1 MLQKLVMFMTAIAAL
16 TLVPVALDYVEFE
29 GSGRVCPDALNA
41 AEFCLISVFDYH
53 AYTLSFDSEA
63 FEAQDTTALL
73 TGMFAA
79 SAAIL
84 AVSFTLNQ
92 IVLSNISQRYSS
104 RLVDSYAGKPSKIF
118 AAFVLM
124 VAGSAGLL
132 LVHSSL
138 PAWLAACAVLTLVA
152 GLFAALVYFARGFM
166 HMVLVIS
173 PHNFIEDARKK
184 ILVSQSGSTAVQ
196 TLNEEQSLGMI
207 QSLGDMAVKSLAT
220 SDDDVCRECIEALD
234 KVGESSLSRIKSDS
248 EDAIANGPSGD
259 EPYSTYAVSVAKE
272 FVRII
277 KDTAGKEN
285 TPITR
290 DVLKKLYKMTASA
303 VQNKNAVVIGA
314 LCDTDNLKGSPYL
327 QVVERLTNVGSKYDK
342 IYMMR
347 HLADLLS
354 DMVKG
359 GYMPFA
365 EHFATYHVF
374 RSVKTIIDGGDFEMF
389 KEAIHLFS
397 HHPLFGNMEDMR
409 ELVKAE
415 VSRRC
420 AGMRD
425 LTAQYDKIIFELDH
439 GTKNDFSKILDIKD
453 EVRRMLAQA
462 RTSADADQG
471 RVDQDLYE
479 YMDRLYVYS
488 LLWGTFFRI
497 ACYIIGKGD
506 EYAAYLHELWYHTNP
521 HRRAHR
527 SINTPPYAKDVDWNA
542 TYPAWL
548 GQSSFGQIGDLDDE
562 NTYEPHYYEYAAL
575 HMLREDKIW
584 HVPTDDEIT
593 EWGKV
598 GKEYA
603 LEHHYEIAS
612 QINIGQ
618 FLKAA
623 DSLSPELLARMLP
636 GVDALSRVE
645 SVKNKMKSFE
655 KIRRD
660 TILSLAIRMSI
671 DERKRREFKER
682 AHGVYSEHTLS
693 DAVARIK
700 YDSQLRDIVSVKVQ
714 DRIPRESLVKG
725 NMSINE
731 IFVRRIAD
739 AEFEKILEIAGNGA
753 IHVQADAG
761 KLKDAIKACVE
772 QMRDGGHNPRVAFV
786 PIHHRERMPETY
798 ATGTID
804 VADPPIPIIKSPWD
818 RPPKETW
825 ILDPDC
831 IEITYGAEN
840 EAGRMRL
847 DIQDDKAETMAVIF
861 SIRMSVRVLDGGG
874 IARIASDKT

>member
-29 GSGRVCPDALNA
+29 GSGRACPDALNA
-41 AEFCLISVFDYH
+41 AEFCLISVFDDH
-53 AYTLSFDSEA
+53 AYTVSFDSKA

-124 VAGSAGLL
+124 VAGSAGLM
-132 LVHSSL
+132 LVHNSL

-248 EDAIANGPSGD
+248 EDATANGPSGD

-272 FVRII
+272 FVRIV
-277 KDTAGKEN
+277 KDTAAKEN
-285 TPITR
+285 SSITR

-303 VQNKNAVVIGA
+303 VQNKNVVVIGA

-439 GTKNDFSKILDIKD
+439 GTKNDFGRILEIKD

-462 RTSADADQG
+462 RTSADADQS

-584 HVPTDDEIT
+584 YVPTDNAIT

-612 QINIGQ
+612 QINIGK
-618 FLKAA
+618 FLKAV

-636 GVDALSRVE
+636 GVDARARIE

-655 KIRRD
+655 EIRRD

-682 AHGVYSEHTLS
+682 AHGVYLEHTLS

-700 YDSQLRDIVSVKVQ
+700 YDSQLHDIVSVKVQ
-714 DRIPRESLVKG
+714 DWIPRESLIKG
-725 NMSINE
+725 NLSINE
-731 IFVRRIAD
+731 IFVHRIAD
-739 AEFEKILEIAGNGA
+739 AEFEKILEIAGNSA

-772 QMRDGGHNPRVAFV
+772 QMRDSGHNPRVAFV

-818 RPPKETW
+818 RPPKDTW

-831 IEITYGAEN
+831 VEITYGAEN